1 MNTSRT
7 ILHPSSELLS
17 LLVSHPTYPIL
28 YVYGEEGDYEG
39 NTVAEKVRY
48 SISDYLELD
57 GEIYT
62 SKMALRD
69 TIEDALWDS
78 CGREEEMT
86 SRINMEME
94 KYESLWQPIILV
106 EVW

>member
-48 SISDYLELD
+48 SLSDYLELD

-78 CGREEEMT
+78 NPKGNIPSLLEA
-86 SRINMEME
+86 EME
-94 KYESLWQPIILV
+94 KYESQWIPIILV

>member
-1 MNTSRT
+1 MTNL
-7 ILHPSSELLS
+7 LHPSFELLS

-39 NTVAEKVRY
+39 NTVAEEVRY
-48 SISDYLELD
+48 SLSHYLELN

-69 TIEDALWDS
+69 AIEDALWDS

-86 SRINMEME
+86 SRINTEME

>member
-17 LLVSHPTYPIL
+17 LLISHPTYPIL

-39 NTVAEKVRY
+39 NTVAEEVRY
-48 SISDYLELD
+48 SISHYLELN

-86 SRINMEME
+86 SLINKEME
-94 KYESLWQPIILV
+94 KYESQWIPIILV

>member
-1 MNTSRT
+1 MTNL
-7 ILHPSSELLS
+7 LHPSSELLS
-17 LLVSHPTYPIL
+17 LLVAHPTYPIL

-39 NTVAEKVRY
+39 NTVAEEVRY
-48 SISDYLELD
+48 SLSHYLELD

-78 CGREEEMT
+78 YGREEEMT
-86 SRINMEME
+86 SRINTEME